1 MPVYNVVIKG
11 TSYANFA
18 AIISW
23 ICAAVCMWAAEV
35 FLALHTV
42 VLSTVNII
50 NCQWMKM
57 L

>member
-1 MPVYNVVIKG
+1 MPVYNVVIKR
-11 TSYANFA
+11 TSYATFA
-18 AIISW
+18 IIISW
-23 ICAAVCMWAAEV
+23 FCACLRVGSEV
-35 FLALHTV
+35 FLASYIV

>member
-1 MPVYNVVIKG
+1 MPIYNVVIKR

-23 ICAAVCMWAAEV
+23 FCAAVCLWAAEV
-35 FLALHTV
+35 FLASYIV
-42 VLSTVNII
+42 VLSTVNIK

>member
-1 MPVYNVVIKG
+1 MPVNNIIIKR
-11 TSYANFA
+11 TSYAAFA

-23 ICAAVCMWAAEV
+23 FCAAVCVWAAEV
-35 FLALHTV
+35 FLASHIV

-50 NCQWMKM
+50 NCQLMKM

>member
-1 MPVYNVVIKG
+1 MPVYNVVIKR
-11 TSYANFA
+11 TSYATFA

-23 ICAAVCMWAAEV
+23 FCAAVCVWVAQV
-35 FLALHTV
+35 FLALYIV

-50 NCQWMKM
+50 NCKWMKM

>member
-1 MPVYNVVIKG
+1 MPVYNVIKR
-11 TSYANFA
+11 TSYGTFA

-23 ICAAVCMWAAEV
+23 FCAAVCVRAAEV
-35 FLALHTV
+35 FLAPYIV

-50 NCQWMKM
+50 NCQWMRM

>member
-1 MPVYNVVIKG
+1 MQVNNVIKR
-11 TSYANFA
+11 TSYATFA

-23 ICAAVCMWAAEV
+23 FCAAVCMSAAEV
-35 FLALHTV
+35 FLASYIV

-50 NCQWMKM
+50 NCQLMKM